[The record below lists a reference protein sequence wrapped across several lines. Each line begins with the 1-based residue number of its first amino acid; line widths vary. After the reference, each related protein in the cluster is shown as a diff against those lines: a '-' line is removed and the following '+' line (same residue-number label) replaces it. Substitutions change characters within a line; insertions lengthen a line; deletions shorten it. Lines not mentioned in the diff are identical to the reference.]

1 MRIATGFLQS
11 PEGRAAVA
19 AAADEAEARGAQLL
33 VVHSMKGGERD
44 ELEQL
49 RAYDA
54 AFDEATAQLEA
65 RGIDVEVKRYVRGAT
80 PAEDL
85 LQCAEDE
92 DVDLLV
98 IGIRRRSPVGKLIM
112 GSNAQDIILQATC
125 PVLCVKPRRDAG

>member
-11 PEGRAAVA
+11 PEGKAALD

-44 ELEQL
+44 ELDQI
-49 RAYDA
+49 RTYDA
-54 AFDEATAQLEA
+54 AFDEATDALST
-65 RGIDVEVKRYVRGAT
+65 RGIDFEIKRYVRGAS

-85 LQCAEDE
+85 LQCARDE

-98 IGIRRRSPVGKLIM
+98 IGIRHRSPVGKLIL
-112 GSNAQDIILQATC
+112 GSNAQDIILQAEC
-125 PVLCVKPRRDAG
+125 PVLCVKPSPE

>member
-11 PEGRAAVA
+11 PEGKAALDA
-19 AAADEAEARGAQLL
+19 AANEAEARGAQLL

-54 AFDEATAQLEA
+54 AFEQATKALDD
-65 RGIDVEVKRYVRGAT
+65 RGIDYEVKRYVRGAT

-98 IGIRRRSPVGKLIM
+98 IGIRRRSPVGKLIL
-112 GSNAQDIILQATC
+112 GSNSQDIILQASC
-125 PVLCVKPRRDAG
+125 PVLCVKPHHD

>member
-1 MRIATGFLQS
+1 MLIATGFLTS
-11 PEGRAAVA
+11 AEGRAALDAAVA
-19 AAADEAEARGAQLL
+19 EAEERNAKLL
-33 VVHSMKGGERD
+33 VVHSQRGGERD
-44 ELEQL
+44 ELEQI

-54 AFDEATAQLEA
+54 AFDRTTKELDA
-65 RGIDVEVKRYVRGAT
+65 REVDYEVKRFVRGKS

-92 DVDLLV
+92 GVDLLV

-125 PVLCVKPRRDAG
+125 PVLCVKPAAD